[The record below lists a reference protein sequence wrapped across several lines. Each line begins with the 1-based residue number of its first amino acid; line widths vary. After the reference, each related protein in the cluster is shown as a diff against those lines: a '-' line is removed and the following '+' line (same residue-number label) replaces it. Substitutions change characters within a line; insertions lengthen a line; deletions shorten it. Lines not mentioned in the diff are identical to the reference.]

1 MTQREIDKIVK
12 GFDPDITHEMKFCFE
27 LLEACGIDFSKD
39 GEKVLKAA
47 KKLKYVA

>member
-12 GFDPDITHEMKFCFE
+12 GFDPDTSHEMKWCFE
-27 LLEACGIDFSKD
+27 LLESCGIDFAKD
-39 GEKVLKAA
+39 GEKVLKAT